1 MHFSSRDDDGMIRMS
16 GMDDGMPGRGKL
28 TPAMEQYHAIK
39 EKYPDT
45 VVLFHMGD
53 FYETFGS
60 DAELVSRELDIVL
73 TSRSKDRDGNRIP
86 LAGVPCHAVEGYI
99 ARLVGKGYRVAVCDQ
114 TEDPKIAKGLVKR
127 DVVRVITPGTVIDSA
142 MLRSSSAL
150 YLMAVAPAGRD
161 GQMGVAFL
169 DISTGEFF
177 ALVCSHESGDL
188 LSEVAKY
195 QPGECILPPSLS
207 GRIGP
212 GLSERGVVV
221 TLVSEESFSPQRAQE
236 ALMTHFRVDSLD
248 GFGAASGPDAVL
260 AAGAALRYAKETQK
274 TDLDHITGFS
284 IRYRAGSLIL
294 DAITLRNLEL
304 FQNVR
309 GEPVH
314 GTLLGTIDRT
324 KTPMGGRLLR
334 AYLTAP
340 LTDRPEIDR
349 RLDSVEYFF
358 HDTMVREQLREL
370 LPGCADLERIAG
382 RISYGNAGPRD
393 LIALKESLLVIPRI
407 RKILPPAGE
416 KPLPGIV
423 CRSMDELHEM
433 PGLIDLISRA
443 IVDDPPAGIRAG
455 GMIREGYD
463 PELDRIRALSTSGR
477 QWMTGLQQ
485 TEREKTGIKSLKI
498 GFNSVFG
505 YYIEVTKA
513 NLPLIPDHYIRRQTT
528 STGER
533 YTIPE
538 LKEMEA
544 RIATADDSLL
554 AREGELYAGL
564 IDILRGSIPE
574 LQAIAH
580 GVSLLDVFTGL
591 ADLAKKHRY
600 VRPVLDD
607 TTGVL
612 VREGRHPVV
621 EQGVPGGYV
630 PNDLQM
636 DGTKEQIL
644 IITGANMAGKST
656 YMRSA
661 ALLVILAQMGSFVPA
676 GYARF
681 GIVDRVFTRVGAFD
695 DLARG
700 QSTFMVEM
708 LELANIL
715 NNVTNRSLVI
725 LDEIG
730 RGTSTLDGSCIARAV
745 LEYLHGKGVSGPR
758 TLFATHF
765 HELVSVEGD
774 LPRVK
779 NYHFAVKDTGDSVV
793 FLRKIIP
800 GATDKSYGVHVAQ
813 RAGVPA
819 KVIDR
824 AYALLKESAARETL
838 PAGKKPRYTQMLLVD
853 APEVMDNLVIQDL
866 RHLALDGMT
875 PLDALLKLYEL
886 QRRINDEAE
895 QCPR

>member
-1 MHFSSRDDDGMIRMS
+1 MIRMS
-16 GMDDGMPGRGKL
+16 GIGDGVQVRGKL

-45 VVLFHMGD
+45 VLLFHMGD

-60 DAELVSRELDIVL
+60 DAELVSRELDIAL

-86 LAGVPCHAVEGYI
+86 LAGVPCHAVDGYI
-99 ARLVGKGYRVAVCDQ
+99 ARLIGKGYRVAICNQ
-114 TEDPKIAKGLVKR
+114 TEDPKLAKGLVRR

-142 MLRSSSAL
+142 MLHSSSAL
-150 YLMAVAPAGRD
+150 YLMAVSPGLRD
-161 GQMGVAFL
+161 SQLGIAFL

-177 ALVCSHESGDL
+177 AMACSPDSGDL

-207 GRIGP
+207 GWIGTA
-212 GLSERGVVV
+212 LAERGVVV
-221 TLVSEESFSPQRAQE
+221 TLGSEESFSAQAAQE
-236 ALMTHFRVDSLD
+236 ALMNHFRVDSLD
-248 GFGAASGPDAVL
+248 GFGAASAPDAVT
-260 AAGAALRYAKETQK
+260 AAGAALRYAIETQK
-274 TDLDHITGFS
+274 TDLAHITGFS
-284 IRYRAGSLIL
+284 IRHRAGSLIL

-304 FQNVR
+304 FQNIR

-324 KTPMGGRLLR
+324 KTPMGGRMLR
-334 AYLTAP
+334 TYLTAP
-340 LTDRPEIDR
+340 LTDREEIDQ
-349 RLDSVEYFF
+349 RLDTVEYFF

-370 LPGCADLERIAG
+370 LPGCSDLERIAG
-382 RISYGNAGPRD
+382 RIAYGNAGPRD
-393 LIALKESLLVIPRI
+393 LVALKESLLVIPRI
-407 RKILPPAGE
+407 RATIPLPDE

-423 CRSMDELHEM
+423 CRSLDELHEM
-433 PGLIDLISRA
+433 PGVIDLISRA
-443 IVDDPPAGIRAG
+443 IVDDPPAGIRTG

-463 PELDRIRALSTSGR
+463 PELDKIRSHSTSGR

-485 TEREKTGIKSLKI
+485 TEREKTGIKSLKV

-513 NLPLIPDHYIRRQTT
+513 NLALVPDHYIRRQTT

-533 YTIPE
+533 YTLPE

-544 RIATADDSLL
+544 RIATADERLL
-554 AREGELYAGL
+554 AREGFLYSGL
-564 IDILRGSIPE
+564 LDILRGYITDI
-574 LQAIAH
+574 QVIAH
-580 GVSLLDVFTGL
+580 GVSLLDIFTGL
-591 ADLAKKHRY
+591 ADLARRSRY
-600 VRPVLDD
+600 IRPVLDNS
-607 TTGVL
+607 TGIL

-621 EQGVPGGYV
+621 EQGMPGGYV

-636 DGTKEQIL
+636 DGTKDQIL

-676 GYARF
+676 AYARF
-681 GIVDRVFTRVGAFD
+681 GIVDRIFTRVGAFD

-715 NNVTNRSLVI
+715 NNVTDRSMVI

-730 RGTSTLDGSCIARAV
+730 RGTSTLDGSCIARSV
-745 LEYLHGKGVSGPR
+745 LEFLHGKGFSGPR

-765 HELVSVEGD
+765 HELVSVEAD
-774 LPRVK
+774 LSRVR
-779 NYHFAVKDTGDSVV
+779 NYHFAVKDTGDTVV

-824 AYALLKESAARETL
+824 AYALLKETAVKETG
-838 PAGKKPRYTQMLLVD
+838 PAGKTPRYTQMLLVD
-853 APEVMDNLVIQDL
+853 VPPARENPVIQDL
-866 RHLALDGMT
+866 RHIALDGMT

-886 QRRINDEAE
+886 QRRINDEE
-895 QCPR
+895 K